1 MGFEPHIRRIVEQME
16 MPPPGARQTMLF
28 SATFPTEIQRLASD
42 IMSNY
47 IFLAI
52 GRVGSSTD
60 LIVQKV
66 EFVQDMDKRNY
77 LMDLLHTQ
85 CDNGAHGK
93 RQRGADALERW
104 LSMNGFLATAI
115 HVDKVQMARSLQ
127 SNKLGLHFRPEDPYS
142 HPAFGELQ
150 PCNNFLLKI
159 TKKAVRNGQDAENTD
174 RVSTCLSEDEIHLNQ
189 KSCTESVKNDQHV
202 DECQIDSITAPTEV
216 KAQLPEEVQEDISA
230 DIVARVSEAYYFNE
244 RRETGQIWNHNLKC
258 GLMDVDQK
266 DLMILVPP
274 LFSIKDVPEKVVL
287 HNTIFFPVEGF
298 CLGHGKY
305 DLFCLGHGKWMMD
318 EFVAAGISKK
328 LGIIGFCFG
337 GGQLI
342 DALTQDGGACFGIGG
357 SFYGTRID
365 PSVVANI
372 KVPVLFIVGDND
384 PSCLEHSVAAFTRV
398 LDEAS
403 VVLLFRDKVCLHPDK
418 LVLDKWRNMGISTT
432 AHSSKEKIR
441 IPKVKAITTGPLT
454 NGQNSVS
461 ASLIDDD
468 KDGKTAPRWMHLD
481 PCEGI
486 YDNPLLYEKGWK
498 KNLNY
503 VIAFA
508 KDGVYDVTKRYN
520 RKWHEV
526 LSRRNITTEPI
537 LSIIL
542 SNIRRECRQNFAS
555 QVISALEDQDRNE
568 AEALER
574 ELHSKDDASISL
586 PGRQSELTR
595 RTSINPV
602 SNGAQHLFLQM
613 LPSFDQLF
621 DALSLKSEL
630 DASGRVDIYLVA
642 DPVRTSIALPVLF
655 HALDDV
661 IHNVNMCNNF
671 NKNSLSWPLQKLNRI
686 YSGLVL
692 ASGEEL
698 SFGIVTSAFDGT
710 RMSKWEEPNGAK
722 EVKVLGNETESVSF
736 DLRPSDAINIAVI
749 CKDRPKTL
757 FEEWLM
763 MDEFVAA
770 GISKKLG
777 IIGFCFGG
785 GRLIDALAQEG
796 GACFGIGVSFYGT
809 RIDPYV
815 VANIKVPILFIVG
828 DNDPSC
834 PAVPWRERSNI
845 AEVIT
850 KFAQLTAQERTK
862 RKRRITLLGE
872 GCRGSLS
879 EKIMKKYNLRE
890 KVQGQHQ
897 TYTLGIKE
905 VWEIDSS
912 KHEPGHVLHT
922 LGWPLDNK
930 TYGGSFLHHMK
941 DRQVSL
947 GLVVALNYHNPFLNP
962 YEEFQKLK
970 HHPAIKPLLEGA
982 TVLQYGARTLNEG
995 GFQLFPGGAII
1006 GCSAGFLNVRKIK
1019 GTHTAMKSGCSCYEN
1034 GIGCN
1039 CHIPAIFLHAALS
1052 VLLAT
1057 LARLGGTM
1065 SGTAILL
1072 ETLKLRR
1079 RWQAWLNQQPSSQEV
1094 TQPHQLPET
1103 AYIPQINPPTQT
1115 ETVDSRIE

>member
-47 IFLAI
+47 IFLAV

-115 HVDKVQMARSLQ
+115 HADKVQMARSLQ

-159 TKKAVRNGQDAENTD
+159 TKKAVRNGQDAETTD

-202 DECQIDSITAPTEV
+202 DE
-216 KAQLPEEVQEDISA
+216 LQEDISA
-230 DIVARVSEAYYFNE
+230 DIVARVSEAYYFNDYQHIVAVHADVVQRKKRNWADME
-244 RRETGQIWNHNLKC
+244 PQFEKC

-418 LVLDKWRNMGISTT
+418 GLRIKYMDTVTIKISTKVLDKWRNMGISTA
-432 AHSSKEKIR
+432 AHSSKGKIR

-454 NGQNSVS
+454 NGQNSAS

-586 PGRQSELTR
+586 PGRQSGDKEWRMSRFVEKSCSKSRAVEVLLFFKQMLINLKNSPFRTR

-710 RMSKWEEPNGAK
+710 RMSKWEEPNGARG
-722 EVKVLGNETESVSF
+722 EGCLSHQELGNETESVSF

-749 CKDRPKTL
+749 CNVLVPDLFRGDPWAKDRPKTL
-757 FEEWLM
+757 FEEWLAQQTPERIAK
-763 MDEFVAA
+763 DTT
-770 GISKKLG
+770 SKK
-777 IIGFCFGG
+777 
-785 GRLIDALAQEG
+785 
-796 GACFGIGVSFYGT
+796 
-809 RIDPYV
+809 
-815 VANIKVPILFIVG
+815 
-828 DNDPSC
+828 
-834 PAVPWRERSNI
+834 
-845 AEVIT
+845 
-850 KFAQLTAQERTK
+850 
-862 RKRRITLLGE
+862 
-872 GCRGSLS
+872 
-879 EKIMKKYNLRE
+879 
-890 KVQGQHQ
+890 
-897 TYTLGIKE
+897 
-905 VWEIDSS
+905 
-912 KHEPGHVLHT
+912 
-922 LGWPLDNK
+922 
-930 TYGGSFLHHMK
+930 
-941 DRQVSL
+941 
-947 GLVVALNYHNPFLNP
+947 
-962 YEEFQKLK
+962 
-970 HHPAIKPLLEGA
+970 
-982 TVLQYGARTLNEG
+982 
-995 GFQLFPGGAII
+995 
-1006 GCSAGFLNVRKIK
+1006 
-1019 GTHTAMKSGCSCYEN
+1019 
-1034 GIGCN
+1034 
-1039 CHIPAIFLHAALS
+1039 
-1052 VLLAT
+1052 
-1057 LARLGGTM
+1057 
-1065 SGTAILL
+1065 
-1072 ETLKLRR
+1072 
-1079 RWQAWLNQQPSSQEV
+1079 
-1094 TQPHQLPET
+1094 
-1103 AYIPQINPPTQT
+1103 
-1115 ETVDSRIE
+1115 

>member
-47 IFLAI
+47 IFLAV

-115 HVDKVQMARSLQ
+115 HADKVQMARSLQ

-189 KSCTESVKNDQHV
+189 KSCTESIKNDQHV

-230 DIVARVSEAYYFNE
+230 DIVARVSEAYYFNDYQHIVAVHADVVQRKKRNWADME
-244 RRETGQIWNHNLKC
+244 PQFEKC

-418 LVLDKWRNMGISTT
+418 FTLYCGDEEQVLDKWRNMGISTA

-468 KDGKTAPRWMHLD
+468 KDGKTALRWMHLD

-586 PGRQSELTR
+586 PGRQSGDKECPAVEVLLFFKQMLINLKNSPFRTR

-710 RMSKWEEPNGAK
+710 RMSKWEEPNGARVTK
-722 EVKVLGNETESVSF
+722 RLGNETESVSF

-757 FEEWLM
+757 FEEWLAQQTPERIAK
-763 MDEFVAA
+763 DTT
-770 GISKKLG
+770 SKK
-777 IIGFCFGG
+777 
-785 GRLIDALAQEG
+785 
-796 GACFGIGVSFYGT
+796 
-809 RIDPYV
+809 
-815 VANIKVPILFIVG
+815 
-828 DNDPSC
+828 
-834 PAVPWRERSNI
+834 
-845 AEVIT
+845 
-850 KFAQLTAQERTK
+850 
-862 RKRRITLLGE
+862 
-872 GCRGSLS
+872 
-879 EKIMKKYNLRE
+879 
-890 KVQGQHQ
+890 
-897 TYTLGIKE
+897 
-905 VWEIDSS
+905 
-912 KHEPGHVLHT
+912 
-922 LGWPLDNK
+922 
-930 TYGGSFLHHMK
+930 
-941 DRQVSL
+941 
-947 GLVVALNYHNPFLNP
+947 
-962 YEEFQKLK
+962 
-970 HHPAIKPLLEGA
+970 
-982 TVLQYGARTLNEG
+982 
-995 GFQLFPGGAII
+995 
-1006 GCSAGFLNVRKIK
+1006 
-1019 GTHTAMKSGCSCYEN
+1019 
-1034 GIGCN
+1034 
-1039 CHIPAIFLHAALS
+1039 
-1052 VLLAT
+1052 
-1057 LARLGGTM
+1057 
-1065 SGTAILL
+1065 
-1072 ETLKLRR
+1072 
-1079 RWQAWLNQQPSSQEV
+1079 
-1094 TQPHQLPET
+1094 
-1103 AYIPQINPPTQT
+1103 
-1115 ETVDSRIE
+1115 